1 MQAYTQRQSLPYPTP
16 SGSSPSFLENAKTL
30 QGKCVPIPTQNYSS
44 PDPHSGGFPRMFRL
58 NDLPYTKLIVHAL
71 KYPHETVNGLLLGQS
86 KALVEIVDAVPLQ
99 HYRTYLSPGS
109 IGEAEAN
116 TMDVGLRMTTTYAHS
131 CQLHVVGFYE
141 VPKPYGETTLSKVG
155 ECFAAMIKETDF
167 STPVVLV
174 HDRSKLYGDR
184 SAAFVSYVSLSPSST
199 SFHRKE
205 NILRLGFNLRV
216 PSRAWYLAC
225 SRHILDE
232 FGDFRDYQR
241 DNKVDFLLNG
251 AILAALNSPE

>member
-1 MQAYTQRQSLPYPTP
+1 MTCRGYVRPTEEIDGLDEHISAAEQGKHSTPDDAEDQFKMQAYTQRQSLPYPTP

-116 TMDVGLRMTTTYAHS
+116 TMDVGLRMVRPLARLLLSVT
-131 CQLHVVGFYE
+131 L
-141 VPKPYGETTLSKVG
+141 KP
-155 ECFAAMIKETDF
+155 
-167 STPVVLV
+167 
-174 HDRSKLYGDR
+174 
-184 SAAFVSYVSLSPSST
+184 
-199 SFHRKE
+199 
-205 NILRLGFNLRV
+205 NRLFCPR
-216 PSRAWYLAC
+216 
-225 SRHILDE
+225 
-232 FGDFRDYQR
+232 
-241 DNKVDFLLNG
+241 
-251 AILAALNSPE
+251 